1 MKILIAIIVFGVII
15 VIHEW
20 GHFIAARLSGVK
32 VNEFAIGMG
41 PALFKIHGKKTMFS
55 LRLLPIGGYCAME
68 GEDSTSADEGAFCSK
83 PPIKRLFITAAGA
96 VMNIILGFVIAIIV
110 TAINGR
116 VVTNQVTYF
125 TDDAVSSSSGL
136 QLDDVILKING
147 KKIFTANDIVYQ
159 LRNDVDGVVDMVV
172 LRNGEK
178 VKLNAVKFDLSL
190 NTETGKQVIN
200 IDFKVKSDDCT
211 IANIIPYSFK
221 RTVTMARLIWIS
233 LIDMISGKYGFNDI
247 QGPVGIV
254 TAIGQASEQSFS
266 DLLDFMMLITIN
278 VGIFNLLPLPALD
291 GGRLV
296 FIIVEMI
303 RRKPVPP
310 EKEGLVHFIGFA
322 ALMLLMIAVTFN
334 DIVRLIK

>member
-68 GEDSTSADEGAFCSK
+68 GEDTTSSDDGAFCSK
-83 PPIKRLFITAAGA
+83 SPIKRLFITAAGA
-96 VMNIILGFVIAIIV
+96 VMNIILGFIIAIVV

-178 VKLNAVKFDLSL
+178 VKLDAVRFDLSL

-200 IDFKVKSDDCT
+200 IDFKVKANDCT

-221 RTVTMARLIWIS
+221 RTVTTARLIWIS

-254 TAIGQASEQSFS
+254 TAIGEASEQSFS
-266 DLLDFMMLITIN
+266 DLLDFMMLITVN

-303 RRKPVPP
+303 RRRPVPP

-322 ALMLLMIAVTFN
+322 ALMLLMVAVTFN

>member
-41 PALFKIHGKKTMFS
+41 PTLFKIHGKKTMFS

-68 GEDSTSADEGAFCSK
+68 GEDTTSSDDGAFCSK
-83 PPIKRLFITAAGA
+83 SPIKRLFITAAGA
-96 VMNIILGFVIAIIV
+96 VMNIILGFIIAIVV

-178 VKLNAVKFDLSL
+178 VKLDAVRFDLSL

-200 IDFKVKSDDCT
+200 IDFKVKANDCT

-221 RTVTMARLIWIS
+221 RTVTTARLIWIS

-254 TAIGQASEQSFS
+254 TAIGEASEQSFS
-266 DLLDFMMLITIN
+266 DLLDFMMLITVN

-322 ALMLLMIAVTFN
+322 ALMLLMVAVTFN

>member
-41 PALFKIHGKKTMFS
+41 PALFKIHGKNTMFS

-68 GEDSTSADEGAFCSK
+68 GEDTTSSDDGAFCSK

-96 VMNIILGFVIAIIV
+96 VMNIILGFIIAIIV

-116 VVTNQVTYF
+116 IVTNQVTYF

-178 VKLNAVKFDLSL
+178 VKLDAVRFDLSL

-200 IDFKVKSDDCT
+200 IDFKVKANDCT

-221 RTVTMARLIWIS
+221 RTVTTARLIWIS

-254 TAIGQASEQSFS
+254 TAIGEASEQSFS
-266 DLLDFMMLITIN
+266 DLLDFMMLITVN

-322 ALMLLMIAVTFN
+322 ALMLLMVAVTFN

>member
-68 GEDSTSADEGAFCSK
+68 GEDTTSSDDGAFCSK
-83 PPIKRLFITAAGA
+83 SPIKRLFITAAGA
-96 VMNIILGFVIAIIV
+96 VMNIILGFIIAIIV

-178 VKLNAVKFDLSL
+178 VKLDAVRFDLSL

-200 IDFKVKSDDCT
+200 IDFKVKANDCT

-221 RTVTMARLIWIS
+221 RTVTTARLIWIS

-254 TAIGQASEQSFS
+254 TAIGEASEQSFS
-266 DLLDFMMLITIN
+266 DLLDFMMLITVN

-322 ALMLLMIAVTFN
+322 ALMLLMVAVTFN

>member
-41 PALFKIHGKKTMFS
+41 PTLFKIHGKKTMFS

-68 GEDSTSADEGAFCSK
+68 GEDTTSSDDGAFCSK
-83 PPIKRLFITAAGA
+83 SPIKRLFITAAGA
-96 VMNIILGFVIAIIV
+96 VMNIILGFIIAIIV

-178 VKLNAVKFDLSL
+178 VKLDAVRFDLSL

-200 IDFKVKSDDCT
+200 IDFKVKANDCT

-221 RTVTMARLIWIS
+221 RTVTTARLIWIS

-254 TAIGQASEQSFS
+254 TAIGEASEQSFS
-266 DLLDFMMLITIN
+266 DLLDFMMLITVN

-322 ALMLLMIAVTFN
+322 ALMLLMVAVTFN

>member
-1 MKILIAIIVFGVII
+1 
-15 VIHEW
+15 
-20 GHFIAARLSGVK
+20 
-32 VNEFAIGMG
+32 
-41 PALFKIHGKKTMFS
+41 
-55 LRLLPIGGYCAME
+55 
-68 GEDSTSADEGAFCSK
+68 
-83 PPIKRLFITAAGA
+83 
-96 VMNIILGFVIAIIV
+96 MNIILGFIIAIIV

-178 VKLNAVKFDLSL
+178 VKLDAVKFDLSL

-200 IDFKVKSDDCT
+200 IDFKVKANDCT

-221 RTVTMARLIWIS
+221 RTVTTARLIWIS

-254 TAIGQASEQSFS
+254 TAIGEASDQSFS
-266 DLLDFMMLITIN
+266 DLLDFMMLITVN

-322 ALMLLMIAVTFN
+322 ALMLLMVAVTFN